1 MREKAKS
8 EVKRV
13 RKSEYMRKK
22 VTAYEVE
29 NAGSAGENFEV
40 DRNAIRIEE
49 STQRRWNIRR

>member
-29 NAGSAGENFEV
+29 NAGREKGTLLKAFF
-40 DRNAIRIEE
+40 
-49 STQRRWNIRR
+49 